1 MNLPLSPTLQA
12 SLEPNLSGST
22 LNGVQRPTP
31 FDQPFNLSSSSSA
44 GTNRSIAF
52 IDSSLNDYEVLVS
65 ALQPGTEVVILNSAQ
80 SGLQQVQSYL
90 AGKSNI
96 ASLQIF
102 SHGQIGG
109 FQLGNDLITTANA
122 DLLQSWASS
131 LTDDADILVYGCD
144 VAQGELG
151 QAFIQILSQV
161 TGADIA
167 ASNDLTGSAN
177 LGGDWVLEY
186 QAGEIDLSLAARST
200 WLQTYDYILPVFS
213 NTAAIAIPNS
223 GTATPYPSTI
233 SVSGLGSS
241 ISAIT
246 VTLTNMSHTFPAD
259 VDILLVG
266 PTGAGLILMSDVG
279 GGTDIVSVTLTFSDA
294 AATGLPATIVTGT
307 YRPTNTGT
315 GDSFP
320 EPAPVGSYTTALS
333 TFIGTNPNGDWR
345 LFVVDDLGGDAGTI
359 AGGWS
364 LDITA
369 ITPNTAPVLD
379 TSGNP
384 ALPNVSQDA
393 TNPNGVTIFQLIS
406 SLGGTGITDT
416 DTGALRGIAVT
427 GVNNSNGTWQ
437 YSPDGGSTWV
447 SFGAVSTT
455 NARLLAD
462 NSTTRVRFV
471 PNAGFNGT
479 VTQGISFR
487 AWDQTS
493 GTNGST
499 ANTTVNGGASAFS
512 VNIETAGITIDAP
525 PPVVI
530 VPPEVV
536 IVPPAVVIVPPAEVV
551 VVTTAPPSIFKTS
564 KKGKSGI
571 KIKVK
576 KQKFRRKKR

>member
-1 MNLPLSPTLQA
+1 MNLPLSPTFQGTFDS
-12 SLEPNLSGST
+12 SLSSST
-22 LNGVQRPTP
+22 LNVVQRPTP
-31 FDQPFNLSSSSSA
+31 FDQPFNISSSSSA
-44 GTNRSIAF
+44 GTNRAIAF

-65 ALQPGTEVVILNSAQ
+65 ALQPGTEVVLLNSVE
-80 SGLQQVQSYL
+80 SGLQQVQNYL
-90 AGKSNI
+90 AGQSHI

-102 SHGQIGG
+102 SHGESGS
-109 FQLGNDLITTANA
+109 FQLGSDLITTDNAN
-122 DLLQSWASS
+122 LLQPWASS
-131 LTDDADILVYGCD
+131 LTEDADILLYGCN
-144 VAQGELG
+144 VAEGELG

-186 QAGEIDLSLAARST
+186 QVGEIGWSLGTEHNS
-200 WLQTYDYILPVFS
+200 LQAYNDILPIFS
-213 NTAAIAIPNS
+213 NTETITIPGV
-223 GTATPYPSTI
+223 GTATPYPSSI
-233 SVSGLGSS
+233 DVSGLGSS
-241 ISAIT
+241 VSAIT

-266 PTGAGLILMSDVG
+266 PTGAGVILMSDVG
-279 GGTDIVSVTLTFSDA
+279 GGTDIVNVTLTFNDA
-294 AATGLPATIVTGT
+294 AASGLPATIVTGT
-307 YRPTNTGT
+307 YRPTNANSP
-315 GDSFP
+315 DPFAA
-320 EPAPVGSYTTALS
+320 PAPAAPYATALS
-333 TFIGTNPNGDWR
+333 TFIGTNPNGAWR
-345 LFVVDDLGGDAGTI
+345 LFIVDDLAGDAGSI

-364 LDITA
+364 LDITVNA
-369 ITPNTAPVLD
+369 APVLD

-384 ALPNVSQDA
+384 TLPNVSQDA
-393 TNPNGVTIFQLIS
+393 TSPNGVTISQLIS

-479 VTQGISFR
+479 VTQGLAFR
-487 AWDQTS
+487 AWDQTT
-493 GTNGST
+493 GTIGGT
-499 ANTTVNGGASAFS
+499 ANTSVNGGASAFS
-512 VNIETAGITIDAP
+512 VNIETADITIAA

-536 IVPPAVVIVPPAEVV
+536 IIPPAVVIVPPAEVV
-551 VVTTAPPSIFKTS
+551 VITTAPPSIFKTS

-576 KQKFRRKKR
+576 KQKFKRKKR